1 MPPIE
6 HLQRVPQMAL
16 DRLERQG
23 LFTTG
28 LFLEVSETPT
38 RRQYLADQVGVSI
51 NDISEWR
58 DEALLLNLAAFGPQ
72 EQRILTQARVIGLAD
87 LLELSPDAF
96 RARVVGAA
104 HHARRRDRPRTRPW
118 RAGTSRHRRSPRTE
132 LPRSACPSSGAGCG
146 VAQALSSPRSS
157 SSSRWQ
163 CYRC

>member
-6 HLQRVPQMAL
+6 HLQRVPQLAL

-51 NDISEWR
+51 NDINEWR

-72 EQRILTQARVIGLAD
+72 EQRILTQARVIGLSD

-104 HHARRRDRPRTRPW
+104 LTLGVEA
-118 RAGTSRHRRSPRTE
+118 
-132 LPRSACPSSGAGCG
+132 PSN
-146 VAQALSSPRSS
+146 QALEG
-157 SSSRWQ
+157 WYEQ
-163 CYRC
+163 AQTLAED